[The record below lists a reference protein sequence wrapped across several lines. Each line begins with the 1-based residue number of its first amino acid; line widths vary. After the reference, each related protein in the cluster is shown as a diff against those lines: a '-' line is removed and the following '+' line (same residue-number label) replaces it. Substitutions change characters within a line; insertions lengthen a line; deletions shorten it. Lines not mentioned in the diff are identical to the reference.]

1 MQYRR
6 GDEPWRVVK
15 LGAGTLVRQQEE
27 RVSVE
32 AEDGDSVDLVCFR
45 SVITYVGLNCAYL
58 CLCLYDSEL
67 KPTLPLP

>member
-27 RVSVE
+27 RVIVE

-45 SVITYVGLNCAYL
+45 SVLICVGLNCAYFFP
-58 CLCLYDSEL
+58 CLYYYSEP
-67 KPTLPLP
+67 KTTLP

>member
-45 SVITYVGLNCAYL
+45 SVLPCVGLNCAYI
-58 CLCLYDSEL
+58 CRCLYHSKL
-67 KPTLPLP
+67 KTTLP

>member
-45 SVITYVGLNCAYL
+45 SVLIIV
-58 CLCLYDSEL
+58 
-67 KPTLPLP
+67 

>member
-1 MQYRR
+1 M
-6 GDEPWRVVK
+6 VK

-45 SVITYVGLNCAYL
+45 SVLHRFHNR
-58 CLCLYDSEL
+58 LYNYGEG
-67 KPTLPLP
+67 PY